1 MQTRDKTKYICFV
14 YDNRKSAPTVSGNLG
29 SQFSL
34 LMKRYRPSLI
44 SSFSCSKK
52 TLKLARSSNR
62 CHDNVR

>member
-34 LMKRYRPSLI
+34 LMKRYIWWPI
-44 SSFSCSKK
+44 
-52 TLKLARSSNR
+52 
-62 CHDNVR
+62 